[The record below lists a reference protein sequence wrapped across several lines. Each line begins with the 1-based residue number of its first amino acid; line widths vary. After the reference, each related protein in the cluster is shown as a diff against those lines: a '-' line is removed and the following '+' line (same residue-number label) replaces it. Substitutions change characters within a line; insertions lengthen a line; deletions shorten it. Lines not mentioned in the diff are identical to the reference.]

1 MDANIDPALVE
12 DKMPKAPSAA
22 AEEWKYAQNQTWP
35 SQLTST
41 NGQGE
46 SLASSREGLMQ

>member
-12 DKMPKAPSAA
+12 EKMPEALSAA
-22 AEEWKYAQNQTWP
+22 AEEWRYAQNQTWP

-41 NGQGE
+41 NEQGE
-46 SLASSREGLMQ
+46 SRASSCEGLMQ